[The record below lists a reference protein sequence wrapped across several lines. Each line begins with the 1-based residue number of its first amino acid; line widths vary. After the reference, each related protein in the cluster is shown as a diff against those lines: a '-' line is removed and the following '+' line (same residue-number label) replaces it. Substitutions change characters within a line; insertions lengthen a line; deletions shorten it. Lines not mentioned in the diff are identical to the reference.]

1 MQNQVIL
8 KLRLLVNCCSETS
21 ILKLQHSQSHR
32 SRVSPSPDS
41 VNTVLK
47 SSEVQTRSFRTQV
60 IGLSGRRWA
69 HGECPAAPIAYGC

>member
-1 MQNQVIL
+1 MQNRVIL

-21 ILKLQHSQSHR
+21 ILKLQCSQPHR
-32 SRVSPSPDS
+32 SRASLSPGL

-47 SSEVQTRSFRTQV
+47 SPEVQTRSFRTQV
-60 IGLSGRRWA
+60 TVHSARRWA